1 MKGDLNKAIF
11 VATYLYY
18 LNTVPLAIE
27 SRHEQICEKLNMSSG
42 SFTKNLSRV
51 SVPLADCQEYSK
63 KKKVNIFRNLD
74 KMRLTTKMYS

>member
-27 SRHEQICEKLNMSSG
+27 IGTNRYVKTQY
-42 SFTKNLSRV
+42 V
-51 SVPLADCQEYSK
+51 
-63 KKKVNIFRNLD
+63 FRFVH
-74 KMRLTTKMYS
+74 

>member
-27 SRHEQICEKLNMSSG
+27 SRARTDM
-42 SFTKNLSRV
+42 
-51 SVPLADCQEYSK
+51 
-63 KKKVNIFRNLD
+63 
-74 KMRLTTKMYS
+74 